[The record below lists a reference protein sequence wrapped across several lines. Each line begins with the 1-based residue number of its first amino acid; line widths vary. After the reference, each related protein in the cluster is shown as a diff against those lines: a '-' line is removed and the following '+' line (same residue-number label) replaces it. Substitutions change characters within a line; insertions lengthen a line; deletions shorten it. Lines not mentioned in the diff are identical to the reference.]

1 MKKTTETRWT
11 KMLSVRIDKAIYA
24 QLEEEVRLERS
35 KCLGRIYRVTMSSLV
50 SEMLERG
57 LSERRG
63 FRDMTK
69 GEG

>member
-1 MKKTTETRWT
+1 METRWT

-35 KCLGRIYRVTMSSLV
+35 KCLGRICRVTISSLV
-50 SEMLERG
+50 SEMLERE

-69 GEG
+69 KEG